1 MMSSGNPAL
10 SRRLGYS
17 LLFLIHSHVT
27 EESYN
32 NRDFENKIWAP
43 FLCCLGRLFYAAAS
57 PVRKTDFLKPA
68 SSLYKPTYA
77 VNGKLL
83 CFSKGNQS
91 LLLSTSPLPSIPSPP
106 IPPMDL
112 KVCAFPFFQL
122 LFLYLCWSSHL
133 WLRDDA
139 HIYSLWTTESS
150 NLFLWTFVGRVVLT
164 GNFWTKGFDCTPK
177 CSTQSV
183 WTLGVHFRQTP
194 VKSQDL
200 CLLLLNDIQINISMF
215 SNVNSQ

>member
-91 LLLSTSPLPSIPSPP
+91 LLLSTSPLPSTPPPP

-112 KVCAFPFFQL
+112 KVCTFPFFNCCFCIFAGL
-122 LFLYLCWSSHL
+122 LIFGSEMMLIFIACGQQNHQTFFSGHSLAELFSQVIFE
-133 WLRDDA
+133 LR
-139 HIYSLWTTESS
+139 
-150 NLFLWTFVGRVVLT
+150 VLT
-164 GNFWTKGFDCTPK
+164 ALPNARH
-177 CSTQSV
+177 SLSE
-183 WTLGVHFRQTP
+183 H
-194 VKSQDL
+194 
-200 CLLLLNDIQINISMF
+200 
-215 SNVNSQ
+215 